1 LSRRAEAMLRDL
13 EGKMEILGKSLSED
27 ELEEVVERWGRGHY
41 IDLPLERA
49 EPLLVRADYVR
60 EQVEQAVRRIL
71 RRLSSRYGGVDIFSI
86 RSPHHAYGTGKSQI
100 AVFLRNQLRD
110 RGIPTEYLA
119 VGVSSVMSGDF
130 RSRLWRCSGL
140 KEAVIFID
148 EVDLLFSPELK
159 EEEQRKLLEVFA
171 NIVIEY
177 SENLSARGDVRQ
189 ALVLVLSYNAERKI
203 EEFASSRLG
212 RRLMQELLSVDI
224 PLAREDFREL
234 MTTVSALYAHRYRL
248 SGQALWP
255 LVSFINSYAG
265 FLERGSKGRSL
276 GEIVGTSMKY
286 ARKFCEGLSAARR
299 VSEQNVLA
307 VYGMLYKPSPQFG
320 SAVEQMVKEVLARL
334 VPRYE
339 AELPEQGLS
348 ATCTLSRS
356 GVDVGGFRA
365 DCFYSV
371 TLGVI
376 EVGRCLIEVTAAREL
391 DSRKREQLER
401 FASRYPTLL
410 IHLLEGFEKLTDFM
424 EEGDLCVIMID
435 LEPFKYPAA
444 LREFARE
451 QADVLAFELAKDL
464 KLGESIRAFLRRN
477 SVSLAYSWLA
487 QQRVREARAAPT
499 RAEAER
505 KQAEAVGLMLRSFI
519 ERLGFASVTK
529 RRKDTVRNWFAEIL
543 RSSLG
548 YIEDSVLE
556 FLLNETMNGWA
567 REGLCRLTAKE
578 VHRTDLWNDEH
589 ALKIAYDVVT
599 PVLQSKTRSLDI
611 R

>member
-1 LSRRAEAMLRDL
+1 MSRRAEAMLRDL

-27 ELEEVVERWGRGHY
+27 ELEEVVERWGRGQY

-100 AVFLRNQLRD
+100 AVLIRNQLRD

-159 EEEQRKLLEVFA
+159 EEEQRKLLEVFT

-177 SENLSARGDVRQ
+177 SESLSARGDVHQ
-189 ALVLVLSYNAERKI
+189 ALVLVLSYIAERRI

-224 PLAREDFREL
+224 LLSREDFREL

-265 FLERGSKGRSL
+265 FLERSSKGRSL
-276 GEIVGTSMKY
+276 GEIVSTSMKY

-334 VPRYE
+334 VPRHE
-339 AELPEQGLS
+339 AELPEQKLLV
-348 ATCTLSRS
+348 TCTFSRS
-356 GVDVGGFRA
+356 SIDVGGFRT
-365 DCFYSV
+365 DCFYSI
-371 TLGVI
+371 TLGAI
-376 EVGRCLIEVTAAREL
+376 EVGRCLVEVTAAREL
-391 DSRKREQLER
+391 DGRKREQLER
-401 FASRYPTLL
+401 FAGRYPTLL
-410 IHLLEGFEKLTDFM
+410 IHLLEGFEKLTDYV
-424 EEGDLCVIMID
+424 EEGDLYTIRID

-451 QADVLAFELAKDL
+451 QADALAYELAKDL
-464 KLGESIRAFLRRN
+464 KLGDSIIAFLRRN
-477 SVSLAYSWLA
+477 SLSAAYSWLA
-487 QQRVREARAAPT
+487 QQKAREAQAVPT
-499 RAEAER
+499 RAEAEKKR
-505 KQAEAVGLMLRSFI
+505 VEAIELMLRGFI
-519 ERLGFASVTK
+519 EKLGFTSATK
-529 RRKDTVRNWFAEIL
+529 RRRKSVRNWFAEIL
-543 RSSLG
+543 KSSFG
-548 YIEDSVLE
+548 YVEDSMLE
-556 FLLNETMNGWA
+556 FLLSETMKGWA
-567 REGLCRLTAKE
+567 REGLCRLTPKE
-578 VHRTDLWNDEH
+578 VHRTDLWNDKR
-589 ALKIAYDVVT
+589 ALEIAYDIVA
-599 PVLQSKTRSLDI
+599 PALRDKAHPPDL
-611 R
+611 